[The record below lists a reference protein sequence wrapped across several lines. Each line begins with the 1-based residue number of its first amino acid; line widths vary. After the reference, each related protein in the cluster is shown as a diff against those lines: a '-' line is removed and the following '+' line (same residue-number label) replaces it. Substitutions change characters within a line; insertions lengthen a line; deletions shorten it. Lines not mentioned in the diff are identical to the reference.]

1 VFWNSPSWRASEWW
15 AAAFL
20 IAPFVVGAIILE
32 LRHLKKS
39 KLLGL
44 IAGTDGRW
52 STSKTSNV
60 LWVFAVCWAFIAIIL
75 HSAGSDLGS
84 ALDLKEE
91 YLIVLGIPTGT
102 AVLAKAVTKGNVAS
116 GKVSTKPSKGPETNV
131 ADGLGQLVGND
142 AGNIDLL
149 DLQYFT
155 FNLVL
160 LGFFFLTFLHAQE
173 QGLPSLPQTLFALS
187 GVSAAGYVAKK
198 TQEEDI
204 DPAIASIVPQPCKAG
219 QHVTIYGS
227 RLVVAASGALGAP
240 PVAPTVTIDGTVA
253 TVAPPSPTATLTEP
267 VVVTI
272 PAHAAVGSNPVVVT
286 NSLGRQA
293 RGSVTIVA

>member
-1 VFWNSPSWRASEWW
+1 VFWDSPSWRASEWW

-20 IAPFVVGAIILE
+20 VAPFVLGALILQ
-32 LRHLKKS
+32 LRHLKPS
-39 KLLGL
+39 AILGL

-60 LWVFAVCWAFIAIIL
+60 LWVFAVAWAFIAIIM

-84 ALDLKEE
+84 ALDLKEQ

-102 AVLAKAVTKGNVAS
+102 AVLAKAVTKGNVDS
-116 GKVSTKPSKGPETNV
+116 GKVTTKSSSGPETNV

-142 AGNIDLL
+142 SGSIDLL

-198 TQEEDI
+198 TQEEDV
-204 DPAIASIVPQPCKAG
+204 DPSIESIAPQPGKAKE
-219 QHVTIYGS
+219 QVTIYGS
-227 RLVVAASGALGAP
+227 RLVVPASGALGAP
-240 PVAPTVTIDGTVA
+240 PIAPTVTVAGTLAAVE
-253 TVAPPSPTATLTEP
+253 PPSPTATLTEP
-267 VVVTI
+267 VVLTI
-272 PAHAAVGSNPVVVT
+272 PATATAGVKPVVVT
-286 NSLGRQA
+286 NSRGRQA
-293 RGSVTIVA
+293 KGSVTIT

>member
-1 VFWNSPSWRASEWW
+1 VFWDSPSWRASEWW

-20 IAPFVVGAIILE
+20 VAPFVLGGLVLE
-32 LRHLKKS
+32 LRKLKPS
-39 KLLGL
+39 AILGL

-60 LWVFAVCWAFIAIIL
+60 LWVFAVAWAFIAIIL
-75 HSAGSDLGS
+75 HSAGSNLGH
-84 ALDLKEE
+84 ALDLKNE

-102 AVLAKAVTKGNVAS
+102 AVLAKAVTKGNVDS
-116 GKVSTKPSKGPETNV
+116 GKVTTKSASGPETNV
-131 ADGLGQLVGND
+131 ANGLGQLVGTD
-142 AGNIDLL
+142 SGSIDLL

-204 DPAIASIVPQPCKAG
+204 DPSIESIAPHPGRAKAK
-219 QHVTIYGS
+219 VTIYGS
-227 RLVVAASGALGAP
+227 RLVVPASGALGAP
-240 PVAPTVTIDGTVA
+240 PVAPTVTVDGVVA
-253 TVAPPSPTATLTEP
+253 AVDAPSPTATLTEP

-272 PAHAAVGSNPVVVT
+272 PPTASVGVHPVVVT
-286 NSLGRQA
+286 NSRGREA
-293 RGSVTIVA
+293 KGSLTVA